1 MSQCC
6 AAALGQFEGLKGTVH
21 GQPCAFACV
30 VGAGWVALW
39 IWMAGHACAASSR
52 RLVRNSCA
60 CGVCPAG
67 GEQVVLAL
75 LVCGVVVVTGWLWLC
90 GVVCGDVGVGVWT
103 DAYGPSKAKFVCSQ
117 HVA

>member
-1 MSQCC
+1 MSQRC
-6 AAALGQFEGLKGTVH
+6 AAALGQFEGSEGAAH

-90 GVVCGDVGVGVWT
+90 GVGCGDVGLGVWT
-103 DAYGPSKAKFVCSQ
+103 DACGPSKAKFLCPQ